1 MKNKVKSQKSKI
13 KSYNLKFK
21 IIKFLLVFLTFNFSL
36 LIFNLS
42 DVVAINMDSSRYR
55 IQFGNVNITSGN
67 KSSAN
72 YNLSDTVGQTAAGQ
86 FQSTGYIIK
95 AGFQYIHSIIPFT
108 FSISN
113 IHINFGSVIANNPVT
128 QTTTLTVSF
137 GGAGQYQVTAIEE
150 GPMKTFDGG
159 NYIPD
164 TSCNGGSDTC
174 TEYLA
179 KPWTSTSA
187 YGFGYNMSGQDIPS
201 DFVNSTYFRP
211 FPDRTQNESPAVVM
225 TNPNVGKNRQ
235 ATVTFKL
242 NVSPIQ
248 PAGSYQTVINFV
260 ATPSF

>member
-1 MKNKVKSQKSKI
+1 MLKVQNYRFK
-13 KSYNLKFK
+13 LKV
-21 IIKFLLVFLTFNFSL
+21 IVFLLIFNFSL

-67 KSSAN
+67 KSSTN
-72 YNLSDTVGQTAAGQ
+72 YKLSDTVGQTAAGE
-86 FQSTGYIIK
+86 FQSNGYIIK
-95 AGFQYIHSIIPFT
+95 AGFQYIHSIIPFR

-113 IHINFGSVIANNPVT
+113 TKINFGTVFPNTPLT
-128 QTTTLTVSF
+128 QTITLTVSF
-137 GGAGQYQVTAIEE
+137 GGAGSYQVTAIEE
-150 GPMKTFDGG
+150 GPMRTFEGG
-159 NYIPD
+159 SSIPD
-164 TSCNGGSDTC
+164 TSCDGGGNTC

-179 KPWTSTSA
+179 KPWTSNSA

-201 DFVNSTYFRP
+201 DFVDSTYYRP

-225 TNPNVGKNRQ
+225 SSPNVGKNRQ
-235 ATVTFKL
+235 STVTFKL

-248 PAGSYQTVINFV
+248 PAGNYQTVINFV